1 VPRDLLRLITAGSV
15 DDGKSTLIGR
25 LLYDSG
31 GVYEDQLEALSRTST
46 NGLLELASLTDGLRA
61 EREQGIT
68 IDVAYRYFSTAR
80 RKFIIGD
87 APGHEQY
94 TRNMAT
100 GASTSQVAL
109 VLMDARK
116 GVLSQ
121 TIRHTFIA
129 SLLGIKHIVVAVNK
143 MDLMGFQEETFKAI
157 CMQFQPL
164 QSRLDEILFYFVP
177 TVAADGDNVVRRSE
191 RMQWFEGP
199 SILEYLENVPVGER
213 TAGKR
218 PFRMAVQY
226 VLRGDDYRGYAGQIA
241 SGSVV
246 PGDELLVLPSRKRVR
261 VTRLPAFRKDLSE
274 AFAPMS
280 VSLCLSEH
288 VDVGRG
294 DMLADATYPPEPVR
308 SFQAKVVWMSEMP
321 LLAGRRFLLKHTSQ
335 SVCSEI
341 RSVASRL
348 DLADLN
354 DQPAEE
360 LRLNDIGTVIVQT
373 HRPIFCDA
381 YGSNRNTGSFIFI
394 DPVTNLTVGA
404 GMIETVFDD
413 QAFGPQLE
421 VVNGA
426 TVWFTGLSSSGKTT
440 LSLAVYER
448 LWARGY
454 RVELLDGDEVRLR
467 LSRGLGFSKDDR
479 NENVRRIGFV
489 AEVLARQG
497 VIALVSAISPY
508 RDARDEVR
516 SRISNFL
523 EVYVNA
529 PLDVCEER
537 DVKGLYRKARS
548 GEIAQFT
555 GINDPY
561 EPPLRPDVECRTDLE
576 TAADCADK
584 IVAAVEARVMRHAT
598 REAI

>member
-31 GVYEDQLEALSRTST
+31 GVYEDQLEAISRTST
-46 NGLLELASLTDGLRA
+46 NGLLELALLTDGLRA

-68 IDVAYRYFSTAR
+68 IDVAYRYFSTSR

-157 CMQFQPL
+157 QTQFQPL
-164 QSRLDEILFYFVP
+164 QSRLEGILFYFVP

-191 RMQWFEGP
+191 RMKWFEGP
-199 SILEYLENVPVGER
+199 SILEYLENVPVGEP

-226 VLRGDDYRGYAGQIA
+226 VLRGDDYRGYTGQIA

-261 VTRLPAFRKDLSE
+261 VTRLPAFHKDLSE

-294 DMLADATYPPEPVR
+294 DMLADATCPPEPVR
-308 SFQAKVVWMSEMP
+308 SFQAKVVWMSEVP
-321 LLAGRRFLLKHTSQ
+321 LLAGGRFLLKHTSQ

-404 GMIETVFDD
+404 GMIETVFDE
-413 QAFGPQLE
+413 QAFAAQPA

-426 TVWFTGLSSSGKTT
+426 TVWFTGLSSSGKST

-454 RVELLDGDEVRLR
+454 RVELLDGDEIRMR

-508 RDARDEVR
+508 REARDEVR

-576 TAADCADK
+576 TAADCADR
-584 IVAAVEARVMRHAT
+584 IVAAVEARVMSHAT
-598 REAI
+598 RETI

>member
-31 GVYEDQLEALSRTST
+31 GVYEDQVEALSRTST
-46 NGLLELASLTDGLRA
+46 NGLLELALLTDGLRA

-164 QSRLDEILFYFVP
+164 QSRLEEILFYFVP
-177 TVAADGDNVVRRSE
+177 TVAAEGDNVARRSD
-191 RMQWFEGP
+191 RMKWFEGP
-199 SILEYLENVPVGER
+199 SILEYLENVPVGEPP
-213 TAGKR
+213 AGKR

-226 VLRGDDYRGYAGQIA
+226 VLRGNDYRGYAGQIA

-261 VTRLPAFRKDLSE
+261 VTRLPAFHKDLSE

-294 DMLADATYPPEPVR
+294 DMLADRTYPPEPVR
-308 SFQAKVVWMSEMP
+308 SFQAKVVWMSEVP

-335 SVCSEI
+335 TVCSEI

-404 GMIETVFDD
+404 GMIETVFDN

-508 RDARDEVR
+508 REARDEVR

-537 DVKGLYRKARS
+537 DVKGLYRKARA

-598 REAI
+598 RETI

>member
-1 VPRDLLRLITAGSV
+1 
-15 DDGKSTLIGR
+15 
-25 LLYDSG
+25 
-31 GVYEDQLEALSRTST
+31 
-46 NGLLELASLTDGLRA
+46 
-61 EREQGIT
+61 
-68 IDVAYRYFSTAR
+68 
-80 RKFIIGD
+80 
-87 APGHEQY
+87 
-94 TRNMAT
+94 
-100 GASTSQVAL
+100 
-109 VLMDARK
+109 
-116 GVLSQ
+116 
-121 TIRHTFIA
+121 
-129 SLLGIKHIVVAVNK
+129 
-143 MDLMGFQEETFKAI
+143 
-157 CMQFQPL
+157 
-164 QSRLDEILFYFVP
+164 
-177 TVAADGDNVVRRSE
+177 
-191 RMQWFEGP
+191 
-199 SILEYLENVPVGER
+199 
-213 TAGKR
+213 
-218 PFRMAVQY
+218 
-226 VLRGDDYRGYAGQIA
+226 
-241 SGSVV
+241 
-246 PGDELLVLPSRKRVR
+246 
-261 VTRLPAFRKDLSE
+261 
-274 AFAPMS
+274 
-280 VSLCLSEH
+280 
-288 VDVGRG
+288 
-294 DMLADATYPPEPVR
+294 
-308 SFQAKVVWMSEMP
+308 MSEVP

-404 GMIETVFDD
+404 GMIETVFDE
-413 QAFGPQLE
+413 QAFGAQPA

-426 TVWFTGLSSSGKTT
+426 TVWFTGLSSSGKST

-454 RVELLDGDEVRLR
+454 RVELLDGDEVRMR

-479 NENVRRIGFV
+479 DENVRRIGFV

-508 RDARDEVR
+508 REARDEVR

-537 DVKGLYRKARS
+537 DVKGLYRRARS

-598 REAI
+598 RETI